1 MSPDDNKPKIPKTFN
16 RNAIR
21 MSTMSR
27 LFARHYKTTG
37 SNIEGSSAI
46 GCLRWKK
53 FTSKAAGHAEIAIT
67 VKDGSVDARMHDHF
81 TCNNF
86 KFCPHCARAG
96 SAKMREYITQV
107 FIPAAE
113 RQGYARALMT
123 LTASHRRDCDWKA
136 NYADLFYQ
144 AVTLFS
150 RRMGKAYKVIGCPG
164 QFRAMESPVGP
175 NGLHLHIHDELL
187 FRPGA
192 DLEAFEVVA
201 VRKWQEACKAV
212 GLYCNSHGLHIT
224 TDFDPC
230 YIAKDETQ
238 KKAKATAF
246 ELAAYDTKT
255 MGHNR
260 TLFDL
265 LDACAKGDI
274 EAGDDYIRTTLA
286 LQGRARWNI
295 GQLAKKLGI
304 VAPSA
309 WKQTEGEAADNTP
322 APAMVIAYPIEDHLI
337 ATTPEQKRHSL
348 ALILRAARQEMRRP
362 GSVSKMVKALSDEV
376 INTRVQRIRHKY
388 AKRLSKRL
396 DSLWAENIHESIKHT
411 HKKAMLAAE
420 CRWMNVALAEYAER
434 NKLLNPAYAQQ
445 QREAWAPAREHE
457 YEVVGTS
464 MRTIAPGLE
473 LDFA

>member
-1 MSPDDNKPKIPKTFN
+1 MPRF
-16 RNAIR
+16 
-21 MSTMSR
+21 
-27 LFARHYKTTG
+27 
-37 SNIEGSSAI
+37 
-46 GCLRWKK
+46 
-53 FTSKAAGHAEIAIT
+53 AIT
-67 VKDGSVDARMHDHF
+67 VKEGGVDARMHDHF
-81 TCNNF
+81 TCGNF

-96 SAKMREYITQV
+96 SAKMRDYITQV

-136 NYADLFYQ
+136 NYADLFYK

-150 RRMGKAYKVIGCPG
+150 RRMGKAYKGIGCPG
-164 QFRAMESPVGP
+164 QFRAMESPVGS

-187 FRPGA
+187 YLPGA
-192 DLEAFEVVA
+192 DLEAFEAVA
-201 VRKWQEACKAV
+201 ARKWQEACREV
-212 GLYCNSHGLHIT
+212 GLYCNSHGLHMT

-255 MGHNR
+255 KGRNR

-265 LDACAKGDI
+265 LDACAKGDG
-274 EAGDDYIRTTLA
+274 EAGDDYIRATLA
-286 LQGRARWNI
+286 LQGRARWSI

-309 WKQTEGEAADNTP
+309 WKQTEGEPADTTP

-362 GSVSKMVKALSDEV
+362 GSVGKMVKALSDEV
-376 INTRVQRIRHKY
+376 INTRIRSIRRKY
-388 AKRLSKRL
+388 AKRLAKRL

-411 HKKAMLAAE
+411 HKKAILTAE
-420 CRWMNVALAEYAER
+420 CRWMNAALADYTER
-434 NKLLNPAYAQQ
+434 NKLLNPEYAEQ
-445 QREAWAPAREHE
+445 QRDAWKPVNEHAETVVTSFATMPA
-457 YEVVGTS
+457 
-464 MRTIAPGLE
+464 IAPGLE
-473 LDFA
+473 LNFA